1 MKSNMRLQIIGWDF
15 PKNVSKST
23 RLIFDKEKMTMEKQN
38 NPETMTRGTALGGV
52 LLIVFGLILLADQIF
67 DFHLGGILWPFMIIV
82 PGIFLFYGAVVLED
96 EAAKALAILSGIITM
111 IGVVLLVQTI
121 TDLWASWSYA
131 WALIAPTGPG
141 IALWLLGSIKDR
153 EDLVKTGKDMTGVG
167 LVLFVIAAAFFE
179 LVIGINGFG
188 LGSSVFPLL
197 LIGLGLFL
205 LIRNLRHGWHKA

>member
-1 MKSNMRLQIIGWDF
+1 
-15 PKNVSKST
+15 
-23 RLIFDKEKMTMEKQN
+23 MEKQN
-38 NPETMTRGTALGGV
+38 KPETRTRGMALGGA
-52 LLIVFGLILLADQIF
+52 LLIVLGLILLADQIF
-67 DFHLGGILWPFMIIV
+67 DIHLGGILWPFMILV
-82 PGIFLFYGAVVLED
+82 PGIFLFLGAVVLED
-96 EAAKALAILSGIITM
+96 EAAKALAIVSGIITM
-111 IGVVLLVQTI
+111 IGMVLLVQNI

-153 EDLVKTGKDMTGVG
+153 EDLVKTGKDLTGVG

-188 LGSSVFPLL
+188 LGRSVFPLL

-205 LIRNLRHGWHKA
+205 LVRNLRHGWHKA